1 MYIFTKELFKYI
13 AMAKKKE
20 NIEVQDTPEIAESI
34 AMETAPEVTITETS
48 TTVAPEPTRSRK
60 WMQEKYADAAWE
72 DDAQYDEALANHL
85 EDADARLASY
95 AESDAR
101 IARILDLNPEFA
113 LVLDAMDKGMP
124 FRVALRRYVGDIL
137 ADEPEKG
144 DDDFE
149 AYREAAE
156 AYLAEK
162 AKTDEAISTRNSNL
176 EESDKRFVAFVES
189 QGWDEA
195 KEDVFVKFVMDNLE
209 ALNSG
214 EVSEQY
220 LAAMRDAFTHDED
233 VEEAKEA
240 GAIEAR
246 NEKITTKRIKAS
258 GETDGMPKGGTSSPI
273 VEENIVEDD
282 SVLGGIL
289 REYERR
295 RK

>member
-1 MYIFTKELFKYI
+1 
-13 AMAKKKE
+13 MAKKNKE
-20 NIEVQDTPEIAESI
+20 INEEMLTESVADNGAE
-34 AMETAPEVTITETS
+34 TPEVTITETS
-48 TTVAPEPTRSRK
+48 ATVVPEPSRSRQ
-60 WMQEKYADAAWE
+60 WMQSKYPDAAWE
-72 DDAQYDEALANHL
+72 DETQYEEALAKHL
-85 EDADARLASY
+85 EDEDARLATY
-95 AESDAR
+95 AESDER

-113 LVLDAMDKGMP
+113 MVLDAMDKGMP

-137 ADEPEKG
+137 DEPEKG

-162 AKTDEAISTRNSNL
+162 KKTDDAINLRNSNL
-176 EESDKRFVAFVES
+176 AESDKRFVAFVES

-195 KEDVFVKFVMDNLE
+195 REDAFAQFVMDNLN
-209 ALNSG
+209 ALNNG
-214 EVSEQY
+214 DVSEKF
-220 LAAMRDAFTHDED
+220 LSAMRDAFTHDED
-233 VEEAKEA
+233 VEDAKEA

-258 GETDGMPKGGTSSPI
+258 AETDGMPKGGSASPI

-289 REYERR
+289 RDYEKRR
-295 RK
+295 R